1 MNIETINRDLDALKC
16 STPYGINGLD
26 TLSFSGSTPTQPP
39 CSTPYGI
46 NGLDTGH
53 NSVAIYLSIVVLN
66 ALRHQW
72 FGHLKNLYC

>member
-1 MNIETINRDLDALKC
+1 
-16 STPYGINGLD
+16 
-26 TLSFSGSTPTQPP
+26 
-39 CSTPYGI
+39 
-46 NGLDTGH
+46 LDTGH